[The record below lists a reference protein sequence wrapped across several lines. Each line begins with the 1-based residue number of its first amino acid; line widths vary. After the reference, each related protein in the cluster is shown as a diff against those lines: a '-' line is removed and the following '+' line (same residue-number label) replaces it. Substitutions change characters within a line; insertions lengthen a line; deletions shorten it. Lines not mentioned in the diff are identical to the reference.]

1 MSSLSSVQN
10 HAFSF
15 FYPWC
20 GKKNVTPLS
29 LSLHAVNVINFIVFS
44 GLMFDKLKDI
54 ETRLGW
60 YCVSGTAVARKRFA
74 LALAQHHAAIRC
86 HFWVLTQN
94 YMMVGQD
101 LIMQKWL
108 GHSLSIAFSNKIFFD
123 RVLETDESLY
133 CVSYRKNFLQ
143 LVQHTSAI
151 QQFIYYLFV

>member
-1 MSSLSSVQN
+1 MVLCVRDSSRSE
-10 HAFSF
+10 AFCSGSR
-15 FYPWC
+15 PASC
-20 GKKNVTPLS
+20 GDPVS
-29 LSLHAVNVINFIVFS
+29 L
-44 GLMFDKLKDI
+44 
-54 ETRLGW
+54 LGPD
-60 YCVSGTAVARKRFA
+60 AE
-74 LALAQHHAAIRC
+74 L
-86 HFWVLTQN
+86 

-108 GHSLSIAFSNKIFFD
+108 GHLLSKAFSNKILVD